1 MTEDNR
7 NITPRTDSSISRR
20 QEDLINRGLELAR
33 KINSPDQNKPAEYKY
48 EFVRKWG
55 SQGSEDGQFNWPMG
69 VALDGDGNVYV
80 ADYQGHRIQV
90 FNSEGN
96 FLRKWESIGS
106 EDGQLKPWGL
116 AIDNDDNVYV
126 ADWNNT
132 DCSNNQIQFFD
143 SQGNF
148 LRKWGSE
155 GSEDGQFDKPAG
167 VALDGDGNVYVADWN
182 NHRIQVFNSEGNFLR
197 KWGSRGSEDGQFDR
211 PYGLAI
217 GSDGNVYVADTG
229 YYRIQVF
236 KPARLT

>member
-1 MTEDNR
+1 MTEDNQ
-7 NITPRTDSSISRR
+7 NITPRPDSSISRR

-55 SQGSEDGQFNWPMG
+55 SEGSEDGQF
-69 VALDGDGNVYV
+69 Y
-80 ADYQGHRIQV
+80 R
-90 FNSEGN
+90 
-96 FLRKWESIGS
+96 
-106 EDGQLKPWGL
+106 PWGV

>member
-155 GSEDGQFDKPAG
+155 GSEDGQFD
-167 VALDGDGNVYVADWN
+167 
-182 NHRIQVFNSEGNFLR
+182 
-197 KWGSRGSEDGQFDR
+197 R

>member
-1 MTEDNR
+1 M
-7 NITPRTDSSISRR
+7 
-20 QEDLINRGLELAR
+20 
-33 KINSPDQNKPAEYKY
+33 
-48 EFVRKWG
+48 RKWG
-55 SQGSEDGQFNWPMG
+55 SEGSEDGQFNWPMG

-96 FLRKWESIGS
+96 FLRKWGSEGS
-106 EDGQLKPWGL
+106 EDGQFYRPWGV

-182 NHRIQVFNSEGNFLR
+182 NHRIQVF
-197 KWGSRGSEDGQFDR
+197 
-211 PYGLAI
+211 
-217 GSDGNVYVADTG
+217 
-229 YYRIQVF
+229 

>member
-55 SQGSEDGQFNWPMG
+55 SE
-69 VALDGDGNVYV
+69 
-80 ADYQGHRIQV
+80 
-90 FNSEGN
+90 
-96 FLRKWESIGS
+96 
-106 EDGQLKPWGL
+106 
-116 AIDNDDNVYV
+116 
-126 ADWNNT
+126 
-132 DCSNNQIQFFD
+132 
-143 SQGNF
+143 
-148 LRKWGSE
+148 
-155 GSEDGQFDKPAG
+155 
-167 VALDGDGNVYVADWN
+167 
-182 NHRIQVFNSEGNFLR
+182 
-197 KWGSRGSEDGQFDR
+197 GSEDGQFDR

>member
-55 SQGSEDGQFNWPMG
+55 SEGSEDGQFDTPAG

-80 ADYQGHRIQV
+80 TDTRNHRIQV

-96 FLRKWESIGS
+96 FLRKWE
-106 EDGQLKPWGL
+106 
-116 AIDNDDNVYV
+116 
-126 ADWNNT
+126 
-132 DCSNNQIQFFD
+132 
-143 SQGNF
+143 
-148 LRKWGSE
+148 
-155 GSEDGQFDKPAG
+155 
-167 VALDGDGNVYVADWN
+167 
-182 NHRIQVFNSEGNFLR
+182 
-197 KWGSRGSEDGQFDR
+197 SRGSEDGQFDR